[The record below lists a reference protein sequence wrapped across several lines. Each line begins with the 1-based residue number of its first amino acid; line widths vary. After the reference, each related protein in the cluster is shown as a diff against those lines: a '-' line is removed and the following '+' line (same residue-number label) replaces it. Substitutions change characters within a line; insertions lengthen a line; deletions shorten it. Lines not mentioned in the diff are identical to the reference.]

1 MTVIEKDQVWR
12 NLLEYIDSQ
21 ELFLPSRVRSR
32 LNPEAESIFEE
43 FIGLMLCNK
52 MIIPFK
58 KKNLT
63 NRIAHWIF
71 WLRTKLFSRDRKVP
85 TIYVIG
91 PCWKEPGGQSLDEI
105 LNAEAGKE

>member
-1 MTVIEKDQVWR
+1 VKVIEKDQVWR

-21 ELFLPSRVRSR
+21 DMFFPTRIRSK
-32 LNPEAESIFEE
+32 LNPEAEKIFDE
-43 FIGLMLCNK
+43 FLELMLRHK

-71 WLRTKLFSRDRKVP
+71 WLRTKLSSKNRQVQQVFVK
-85 TIYVIG
+85 G
-91 PCWKEPGGQSLDEI
+91 PGWKEPGGQSLDEI
-105 LNAEAGKE
+105 TRADAGK